1 MRVIAFGCSY
11 TYGHGLP
18 DCLSDDMVTQ
28 GPIHSKLAYPSILA
42 NQLNCDYINLGK
54 SGNSNKEIWYD
65 VMNFDFQP
73 GDIAVI
79 TWTYFSRFCIIKPE
93 SIRRINPWKKEEKLY
108 YMNYSNR
115 HDMILDFYVRLNHV
129 NLYLDSNNIKNYNY
143 VIDELGTVV
152 PKWNKSNILGQF
164 EMVDKANDNCH
175 PGMFSHNTFAD
186 KIYNE
191 VIKSFPEKHLKQS

>member
-1 MRVIAFGCSY
+1 
-11 TYGHGLP
+11 
-18 DCLSDDMVTQ
+18 MVTQ
-28 GPIHSKLAYPSILA
+28 GPSHSKLAYPSILA

-73 GDIAVI
+73 DDIAVI
-79 TWTYFSRFCIIKPE
+79 TWTYFSRFCIIKSE

-129 NLYLDSNNIKNYNY
+129 NLHLTKIGIKNYNFL
-143 VIDELGTVV
+143 VEELVDEVPRWNTTPVLGTFNKIDE
-152 PKWNKSNILGQF
+152 
-164 EMVDKANDNCH
+164 AADNCH
-175 PGMFSHNTFAD
+175 PGVISHSEFSKDIYKEIT
-186 KIYNE
+186 KI
-191 VIKSFPEKHLKQS
+191 L